1 MHKGN
6 INWTQWVVKKKKKEE
21 EEEEVAVVGG
31 SMKLGDRCAGKDP
44 GGVEGMAN
52 GDISLYM
59 CIKVSKNKDFKY
71 KYFFK
76 NLLKRWPIN

>member
-21 EEEEVAVVGG
+21 EEGEVAMVGG

-44 GGVEGMAN
+44 GGVEGMTMV
-52 GDISLYM
+52 IFH
-59 CIKVSKNKDFKY
+59 CTCVSKSQRIKILNINNF
-71 KYFFK
+71 
-76 NLLKRWPIN
+76 LKSP